1 MNESDVV
8 SKESE
13 VKPAS
18 NLKTFAWLSLGVAVY
33 ILIQWMMPKVGLSSW
48 LFPASSSVDGVECA
62 GGGWGSV

>member
-1 MNESDVV
+1 MNESDEV

-33 ILIQWMMPKVGLSSW
+33 ILIQWMMPKVGMSS
-48 LFPASSSVDGVECA
+48 
-62 GGGWGSV
+62 